1 MTRPPSPV
9 PPPSTSVEKVLVA
22 TRNEGKAREIRDLFA
37 GLPFRIVFPADQFLD
52 RLPEES
58 DLERGTTFVENAVA
72 KVRYFARRSGLP
84 TIAEDSG
91 LDVDALNGAPGA
103 HSARFA
109 AMYGDRE
116 QSVAAMSPDAANN
129 ALLLKR
135 LEGVP
140 EAARTA
146 RYHCVV
152 AYLETPVAAPQ
163 LVEAA
168 CEGRILEAAR
178 GVGGFGYDPLF
189 WSVDLGMTFAEAPL
203 AAKQRISHRG
213 RALRALIEVL
223 VRRSR

>member
-1 MTRPPSPV
+1 
-9 PPPSTSVEKVLVA
+9 LLIA

-37 GLPFRIVFPADQFLD
+37 GLPFNIVFPADQFLD
-52 RLPEES
+52 QLPEEY

-91 LDVDALNGAPGA
+91 LDVDALNGAPGP

-109 AMYGDRE
+109 ALYGDRE
-116 QSVAAMSPDAANN
+116 QALGEANPDAANN

-135 LEGVP
+135 MEGIP
-140 EAARTA
+140 EERRTA
-146 RYHCVV
+146 RYHSVV
-152 AYLETPVAAPQ
+152 AYLETPVSAPQ

-168 CEGRILEAAR
+168 CEGRILEAPR
-178 GVGGFGYDPLF
+178 GTGGFGYDPLF
-189 WSVDLGMTFAEAPL
+189 WSFELGMTFAEAPL
-203 AAKQRISHRG
+203 AAKQRVSHRG